1 MVHACIKLYPLEVAK
16 IILRNLQM
24 LAGGNGIGEYKK
36 KLELLLIQSD
46 HIPSSNSISTTN
58 EQKKNILEYYIS
70 ITLYI

>member
-1 MVHACIKLYPLEVAK
+1 
-16 IILRNLQM
+16 M

-58 EQKKNILEYYIS
+58 EQKKNILDYYIS